1 VIKKVKKNKRFKRL
15 NGTLKNS
22 TESALDK
29 YFKTLNGTKPDNLY
43 NLVIK
48 EVEAPL
54 LKKIMEYTENNQT
67 QASKILGINRT
78 TLRTKLKEYKLIK

>member
-1 VIKKVKKNKRFKRL
+1 MIKKVKKLKRSKRL

-22 TESALDK
+22 TESALEK

-43 NLVIK
+43 NLVIR

-54 LKKIMEYTENNQT
+54 MKKIMEYTENNQT

-78 TLRTKLKEYKLIK
+78 TLRTKLKAYKLIK

>member
-1 VIKKVKKNKRFKRL
+1 MIKKVKKNKRFKRL
-15 NGTLKNS
+15 NGTLKSS

-43 NLVIK
+43 NLVIR

-54 LKKIMEYTENNQT
+54 MKKIMEYTENNQT

>member
-1 VIKKVKKNKRFKRL
+1 VIKKVKKNKTCKKL

-29 YFKTLNGTKPDNLY
+29 YFKTLNGTQPDNLY
-43 NLVIK
+43 KLVIG

-54 LKKIMEYTENNQT
+54 MKKIMEYTENNQT

>member
-1 VIKKVKKNKRFKRL
+1 MIKKVKKLKRSKRL

-22 TESALDK
+22 TESALEK

-43 NLVIK
+43 NLVIR
-48 EVEAPL
+48 EVEAHL
-54 LKKIMEYTENNQT
+54 MKKIMEYTENNQT

>member
-1 VIKKVKKNKRFKRL
+1 MIKKVKKLKRSKRL

-22 TESALDK
+22 TESALEK

-54 LKKIMEYTENNQT
+54 MKKIMEYTKNNQT

>member
-1 VIKKVKKNKRFKRL
+1 MIKKVKKNKTCKKL

-29 YFKTLNGTKPDNLY
+29 YFKTLNGTQPDNLY
-43 NLVIK
+43 KLVIG

-54 LKKIMEYTENNQT
+54 MKKIMEYTENNQT

>member
-1 VIKKVKKNKRFKRL
+1 MIKKVKKLKRSKRL

-22 TESALDK
+22 TESALEK

-54 LKKIMEYTENNQT
+54 MKKIMEYT
-67 QASKILGINRT
+67 
-78 TLRTKLKEYKLIK
+78 

>member
-1 VIKKVKKNKRFKRL
+1 MIKKVKKNKTCKKL

-43 NLVIK
+43 NLVIR

-54 LKKIMEYTENNQT
+54 MKKIMEYTENNQT

>member
-1 VIKKVKKNKRFKRL
+1 MIKKVKKLKRSKRL

-22 TESALDK
+22 TESALEK

-43 NLVIK
+43 NLVIR
-48 EVEAPL
+48 EVDAPL
-54 LKKIMEYTENNQT
+54 MKKIMEYTENNQT

-78 TLRTKLKEYKLIK
+78 TLRTKLKAYKLIK

>member
-1 VIKKVKKNKRFKRL
+1 VIKKVKKLKRSKRL

-22 TESALDK
+22 TESALEK

-54 LKKIMEYTENNQT
+54 MKKIMEYTENNQT

-78 TLRTKLKEYKLIK
+78 TLRTKLKAYKLIK

>member
-1 VIKKVKKNKRFKRL
+1 MIKKVKKNKRFKKL

-54 LKKIMEYTENNQT
+54 LKKLWNT
-67 QASKILGINRT
+67 QKII
-78 TLRTKLKEYKLIK
+78 KLKHLRFLALIEPH

>member
-1 VIKKVKKNKRFKRL
+1 MIKKVEKLKRSKRL

-22 TESALDK
+22 TESALEK

-54 LKKIMEYTENNQT
+54 MKKIMEYTENNQT
-67 QASKILGINRT
+67 QASKTLGINRT

>member
-1 VIKKVKKNKRFKRL
+1 MIKKVEKLKRSKRL

-22 TESALDK
+22 TESALEN

-54 LKKIMEYTENNQT
+54 MKKIMEYTENNQT

>member
-1 VIKKVKKNKRFKRL
+1 VIKKVKKLKRSKRL

-22 TESALDK
+22 TESALEK

-43 NLVIK
+43 NLVIR

-54 LKKIMEYTENNQT
+54 MKKIMEYTKNNQT

>member
-1 VIKKVKKNKRFKRL
+1 MIKKVKKLKRSKRL

-22 TESALDK
+22 TESALEK

-54 LKKIMEYTENNQT
+54 MKKIMEYTENNQT

-78 TLRTKLKEYKLIK
+78 TLRTKLKAYKLIK

>member
-1 VIKKVKKNKRFKRL
+1 MIKKVKKNNRFKRL
-15 NGTLKNS
+15 NGPLKNS

-54 LKKIMEYTENNQT
+54 MKKIMEYTENNQT

>member
-1 VIKKVKKNKRFKRL
+1 MIKKVKKNNRFKRL

-43 NLVIK
+43 NLVI
-48 EVEAPL
+48 
-54 LKKIMEYTENNQT
+54 N
-67 QASKILGINRT
+67 ILTRMPPT
-78 TLRTKLKEYKLIK
+78 VKY

>member
-1 VIKKVKKNKRFKRL
+1 MIKKVKKLKRSKRL

-22 TESALDK
+22 TESALEK

-43 NLVIK
+43 NLVIR

-54 LKKIMEYTENNQT
+54 MKKIMEYTKNNQT

>member
-1 VIKKVKKNKRFKRL
+1 MIKKVKKNKRSKRL

-22 TESALDK
+22 TEFALDK

>member
-1 VIKKVKKNKRFKRL
+1 VIKKVKKLKRSKRL

-22 TESALDK
+22 TESALEK

-43 NLVIK
+43 NLVIR

-54 LKKIMEYTENNQT
+54 MKKIMEYTENNQT

-78 TLRTKLKEYKLIK
+78 TLRTKLKAYKLIK

>member
-1 VIKKVKKNKRFKRL
+1 MIKKVKKLKRSKRL

-22 TESALDK
+22 TESALEK

-43 NLVIK
+43 NLVIR

-54 LKKIMEYTENNQT
+54 MKKIMEYTENNQT

-78 TLRTKLKEYKLIK
+78 TLRTKFKAYKLIK